1 MNILLFFNLNCWVW
15 KLAVH
20 MFAEMIGRAG
30 GYQDLF
36 CCTYGGK
43 DGREDKYLMMEYST
57 LALFYY
63 FVPSILGSFVK
74 LSAGTEL

>member
-1 MNILLFFNLNCWVW
+1 
-15 KLAVH
+15 

-43 DGREDKYLMMEYST
+43 DGREDKYLMMECST
-57 LALFYY
+57 LALFTISFYQ
-63 FVPSILGSFVK
+63 FSDPSLNCLLEPNF
-74 LSAGTEL
+74 